1 MPSVPTESSIRR
13 LRLPAIDVLRGAV
26 MVLMAID
33 HVRVYAGVPAGGPS
47 PGLFFTRWI
56 THFCAPV
63 FVFLA
68 GTSAFLHGRRLGD
81 TTALARFLV
90 VRGLLLV
97 VLELTV
103 IRLSWTFGVDYST
116 LVLAGV
122 IWMIGWC
129 MVLLAG
135 LVWLPPPAV
144 GALGLAVIVL
154 QDLFRPLGQA
164 LPGTWQPLWELV
176 YPIGAELSIS
186 TAGPAVAV
194 LYTLVPWIGV
204 MAAGYGFAT
213 MLVGDDKRRRRRCLA
228 IGLGATAGF
237 LAIALASALRQSDD
251 APLLFRVLNQRKYP
265 ASVPFLL
272 MTLGPAIALLP
283 AAEHARGWFA
293 GALATIGRV
302 PLFYYLLHIP
312 LIHAVAL
319 VVWRLR
325 QAGIDD
331 GAFATAPFVQI
342 PEPQRWPLALLY
354 VVFTGVVVGLY
365 LACRWFDGVKARSA
379 SPWLRYL

>member
-1 MPSVPTESSIRR
+1 VPSEATPRP
-13 LRLPAIDVLRGAV
+13 RLPAIDVLRGAV

-47 PGLFFTRWI
+47 PGLFFTRWV

-90 VRGLLLV
+90 TRGLILV
-97 VLELTV
+97 GLELTV

-135 LVWLPPPAV
+135 LIWLPPTAV

-154 QDLFRPLGQA
+154 QDVFGPLGRA
-164 LPGTWQPLWELV
+164 LPASWQPAWELV
-176 YPIGAELSIS
+176 YPIGAELTLG

-204 MAAGYGFAT
+204 MAAGYWFAT
-213 MLVGDDKRRRRRCLA
+213 ILVGDERRRRGRCLA
-228 IGLGATAGF
+228 IGLGATGLF
-237 LAIALASALRQSDD
+237 LAIALAGETHQTED
-251 APLLFRVLNQRKYP
+251 APVFVRILNQRKYP

-283 AAEHARGWFA
+283 TADRARGRIA

-319 VVWRLR
+319 GVWRLR

-342 PEPQRWPLALLY
+342 PAGQRWPLFLLY
-354 VVFTGVVVGLY
+354 VVFAGVVVLLY
-365 LACRWFDGVKARSA
+365 VACRWFDGVKARS
-379 SPWLRYL
+379 PHRWLRYL

>member
-1 MPSVPTESSIRR
+1 
-13 LRLPAIDVLRGAV
+13 
-26 MVLMAID
+26 
-33 HVRVYAGVPAGGPS
+33 
-47 PGLFFTRWI
+47 
-56 THFCAPV
+56 V

-68 GTSAFLHGRRLGD
+68 GTSAWLRGRGLGD
-81 TTALARFLV
+81 TTALARVLV
-90 VRGLLLV
+90 LRGLLLV
-97 VLELTV
+97 WLELTV
-103 IRLSWTFGVDYST
+103 IRLSWTFGIDYSS

-154 QDLFRPLGQA
+154 QDLFRPLGRA
-164 LPGTWQPLWELV
+164 LPAAWQPVWELV
-176 YPIGAELSIS
+176 YPIGAELTLGSG
-186 TAGPAVAV
+186 GPAVAV

-213 MLVGDDKRRRRRCLA
+213 ILVGDERQRRRRCLA
-228 IGLGATAGF
+228 IGLGATAVF
-237 LAIALASALRQSDD
+237 LAIAVVGALRHSDD
-251 APLLFRVLNQRKYP
+251 GPVLARILNQRKYP

-283 AAEHARGWFA
+283 AAERARGGFA

-325 QAGIDD
+325 QVGIDD

-342 PEPQRWPLALLY
+342 PEAQRWPLSLLY
-354 VVFTGVVVGLY
+354 VVFVGVVALLY
-365 LACRWFDGVKARSA
+365 VACRWFDGVKARSSHA
-379 SPWLRYL
+379 WLRYL

>member
-1 MPSVPTESSIRR
+1 VPSESTARR
-13 LRLPAIDVLRGAV
+13 VRLPSIDVLRGAV
-26 MVLMAID
+26 MVLMALD

-47 PGLFFTRWI
+47 PGLFFTRWV

-90 VRGLLLV
+90 VRGLVLV
-97 VLELTV
+97 LLELTV

-144 GALGLAVIVL
+144 GVLGLAVIVV
-154 QDLFRPLGQA
+154 QDLFRPLGRA
-164 LPGTWQPLWELV
+164 LPAAWQPLWELV
-176 YPIGAELSIS
+176 YPIGADVTLG

-204 MAAGYGFAT
+204 MAAGYGFGTVLA
-213 MLVGDDKRRRRRCLA
+213 GDEGRRRRRCLA
-228 IGLGATAGF
+228 IGLGATVVF
-237 LAIALASALRQSDD
+237 LAIALVGALRQPEDG
-251 APLLFRVLNQRKYP
+251 PLLLRVLNQRKYP

-283 AAEHARGWFA
+283 AAERARRGFA
-293 GALATIGRV
+293 GALVTIGRV

-319 VVWRLR
+319 VVWHLR
-325 QAGIDD
+325 QVGIDD

-342 PEPQRWPLALLY
+342 SEPQRWPLSLLY
-354 VVFTGVVVGLY
+354 AVFAGVVVVLY
-365 LACRWFDGVKARSA
+365 VACRWFDGVKARSA
-379 SPWLRYL
+379 HRWLRYL